1 MKLHA
6 AAFSQ
11 EGAALALR
19 IARAFGGAAW
29 APERYAGAG
38 VLPFGASL
46 GDWAGARF
54 AESEA
59 LVFVSSCGIAVRAI
73 APYLKGKER
82 DPAVVVTD
90 ERGASVISLL
100 SGHLGGANELARRI
114 AEIIGGRPV
123 ITTATDVNGI
133 TPPDSW
139 AVKNG
144 CAIENLPAAKRVA
157 AELLAGHAVGV
168 AVTDE
173 LQPAPYPVT
182 LWLRPKNLTVGV
194 GCKRGTEPEL
204 LRGCFL
210 DFMKN
215 SGYSPLSAA
224 VVASVEQKKD
234 EAAVAG
240 LAEFYQ
246 IPFETFTAAELMA
259 LPGEFTP
266 SPAAIAAVG
275 ADNVCERA
283 ALAASR
289 GGYLVRLKTKYPGI
303 TFALARKRSL

>member
-1 MKLHA
+1 MKLCA
-6 AAFSQ
+6 AAFS
-11 EGAALALR
+11 ERGAKLARR
-19 IARAFGGAAW
+19 IALAFGGSAW
-29 APERYAGAG
+29 APEKYAGGG
-38 VLPFGASL
+38 VLPFGVSL
-46 GDWAGARF
+46 GEWTKERF
-54 AESEA
+54 AEAEA
-59 LVFVSSCGIAVRAI
+59 LVFVSSCGIAVRAV
-73 APYLKGKER
+73 APYLKGKDK
-82 DPAVVVTD
+82 DPAVIVAD
-90 ERGASVISLL
+90 ERGLSVISLL
-100 SGHLGGANELARRI
+100 SGHIGGANELALRI
-114 AEIIGGRPV
+114 AEAIGARPV

-139 AVKNG
+139 AVKNN

-157 AELLAGHAVGV
+157 AELLSGHAVGV

-182 LWLRPKNLTVGV
+182 LWLRPKNLIVGV

-210 DFMKN
+210 DFMKQ
-215 SGYSPLSAA
+215 SGYSPLSVAS
-224 VVASVEQKKD
+224 VASVEQKKD

-240 LAEFYQ
+240 LAKFYE
-246 IPFETFTAAELMA
+246 IPFETFSAETLMA

-266 SPAAIAAVG
+266 SPAALAAVG
-275 ADNVCERA
+275 TDNVCERA

-289 GGYLVRLKTKYPGI
+289 GGYMVRLKTKYPGI

>member
-1 MKLHA
+1 MYKR
-6 AAFSQ
+6 Q
-11 EGAALALR
+11 
-19 IARAFGGAAW
+19 
-29 APERYAGAG
+29 
-38 VLPFGASL
+38 L
-46 GDWAGARF
+46 GEWTKERF
-54 AESEA
+54 AEAEA
-59 LVFVSSCGIAVRAI
+59 LVFVSSCGIAVRAV
-73 APYLKGKER
+73 APYLKGKDK
-82 DPAVVVTD
+82 DPAVIVAD
-90 ERGASVISLL
+90 ERGLSVISLL
-100 SGHLGGANELARRI
+100 SGHIGGANELTLRI
-114 AEIIGGRPV
+114 AEAIGARPV

-139 AVKNG
+139 AVKNN

-157 AELLAGHAVGV
+157 AELLSGHAVGV

-182 LWLRPKNLTVGV
+182 LWLRPKNLIVGV

-210 DFMKN
+210 DFMKQ
-215 SGYSPLSAA
+215 SGYSPLSVAS
-224 VVASVEQKKD
+224 VASVEQKKD

-240 LAEFYQ
+240 LAEFYE
-246 IPFETFTAAELMA
+246 IPFETFSAETLMA

-266 SPAAIAAVG
+266 SPAALAAVG
-275 ADNVCERA
+275 TDNVCERA

-289 GGYLVRLKTKYPGI
+289 GGYMVRLKTKYPGI